1 MIPHRKPDELI
12 KIEFLINEGDYNAA
26 FSLLK
31 GIETENSLDQPS
43 TLSLHLIMASLMNKI
58 GDYPEGL
65 NYSQMGYNE
74 AKTFKKKKKKICV
87 DRFLFKHGSFFNVA
101 RIS

>member
-1 MIPHRKPDELI
+1 MSEDKKDWIGNIIYIKLREILIPHRKPDELI

-65 NYSQMGYNE
+65 NYSQMG
-74 AKTFKKKKKKICV
+74 
-87 DRFLFKHGSFFNVA
+87 
-101 RIS
+101 